1 MKYAMN
7 KFLLISLMILSSIS
21 WYNMVIGLWLYKS
34 LLRGGML
41 AIFLLPQ
48 FKNRGRMTSD
58 FDDLNTF
65 LKIDLVLITEQ
76 IDPKLLAN
84 IEREG
89 VFIYE
94 RSNAKSQ

>member
-1 MKYAMN
+1 
-7 KFLLISLMILSSIS
+7 
-21 WYNMVIGLWLYKS
+21 
-34 LLRGGML
+34 ML